1 MNPYI
6 FLFSAI
12 AFEVLGTMLLPA
24 SQQFSKIIP
33 TVILLFAYIMAF
45 YFLSL
50 SVTKLPLSIVY
61 GSWAGL
67 GEFSVE
73 ILSYV
78 FYDETYSWQAII
90 GLFMIVIGVS
100 LVNIYRA

>member
-61 GSWAGL
+61 GSWA
-67 GEFSVE
+67 
-73 ILSYV
+73 
-78 FYDETYSWQAII
+78 
-90 GLFMIVIGVS
+90 
-100 LVNIYRA
+100 

>member
-67 GEFSVE
+67 GVFSVA